1 MTTSHRRSAITGR
14 KEHYMAQIP
23 LSTKLSPELFFRL
36 DKYAK
41 ATGDSKASVVEAAV
55 KEYLDKKEGSK

>member
-1 MTTSHRRSAITGR
+1 
-14 KEHYMAQIP
+14 MAQVP

-36 DKYAK
+36 DKYVK